1 MTRRGLADR
10 IERYSY
16 ATKTTTKTTTKKK
29 ALLLDLLKKRP
40 SIEQSEMA
48 EAVGI
53 TKDGVRYHLNK
64 LKAEGLIER
73 VGGDKGGY
81 WKIK

>member
-1 MTRRGLADR
+1 
-10 IERYSY
+10 
-16 ATKTTTKTTTKKK
+16 
-29 ALLLDLLKKRP
+29 
-40 SIEQSEMA
+40 MA
-48 EAVGI
+48 EALGI

-81 WKIK
+81 WKIND